1 MVKGGKELRK
11 FIINQMDE
19 LKLQKRF
26 ISMLKDYNYNNE
38 NNCDVI
44 HSILYNLSELFVE
57 NPSEIYDE
65 IKRMNSLI
73 DEANLQPEFKKNEK
87 DFLIDI
93 VKNIKIKIRDIKENK
108 NDEYKKN
115 DNIET
120 KKIGNK
126 DSMRIKLLK

>member
-1 MVKGGKELRK
+1 
-11 FIINQMDE
+11 
-19 LKLQKRF
+19 
-26 ISMLKDYNYNNE
+26 MLKDYNYNNE

-44 HSILYNLSELFVE
+44 HIIFSILYNLSELFVE

-73 DEANLQPEFKKNEK
+73 DEANLSAEFKKNEK

-108 NDEYKKN
+108 NDEDKTN
-115 DNIET
+115 DNIEM

-126 DSMRIKLLK
+126 